1 VRRAHIGEVF
11 EGSVRLQRPVFWD
24 DELSVMRRDVGKA
37 IEFSVVKSDGRVA
50 NSSTFKAI
58 S

>member
-1 VRRAHIGEVF
+1 
-11 EGSVRLQRPVFWD
+11 
-24 DELSVMRRDVGKA
+24 VGKV